1 MKKSR
6 TRVKTKPTISI
17 VIVNW
22 NTKKYLAKCLS
33 SIYRNKPSALL
44 EVIVI
49 DNNSKDDSAE
59 MVRKKYLWVKL
70 IANKENKGF
79 AGGNNQGWKK
89 SRGKYILF
97 LNPDTIVHKKCLGL
111 MIDFME
117 KNQQAG
123 SCSAKLIN
131 PDGSDQKLGF
141 YRRTPTLLKVFFSH
155 SPIAAAILRIPY
167 FREQFFEHTDFSK
180 IQEIDQPPGACFF
193 TRRSILKKIG
203 VMDEAYTLYFEDVD
217 LAYRIKQA
225 GWKQYFL
232 PDAVVTHFVGRSTM
246 QIGHGKRSFL
256 YYKSMIKFFKKF
268 YGINHV
274 RFAGV
279 LALTRFLYE
288 LAVLSILSIPRKISS
303 GWGGRDTIQQQFGY
317 TIKWVKIMLHDYEGI

>member
-1 MKKSR
+1 MKK
-6 TRVKTKPTISI
+6 TPILSI

-44 EVIVI
+44 EVIVV
-49 DNNSKDDSAE
+49 DNSSQDYSAE
-59 MVRKKYLWVKL
+59 MVRKKYPWVKL
-70 IANKENKGF
+70 IANKNNNGF

-89 SRGKYILF
+89 STGKYILF
-97 LNPDTIVHKKCLGL
+97 LNPDTVVHKNSLEI

-117 KNQQAG
+117 KNKEAG
-123 SCSAKLIN
+123 ACSAKLIN

-141 YRRTPTLLKVFFSH
+141 YRRTPTLLRVFFSH
-155 SPIAAAILRIPY
+155 GPITSIILRIPY
-167 FREQFFEHTDFSK
+167 FRKKFFEHTDFSK
-180 IQEIDQPPGACFF
+180 IHEIDQPPGACFF

-203 VMDEAYTLYFEDVD
+203 AMDEAYTLYFEDVD

-232 PDAVVTHFVGRSTM
+232 PDAIVTHFVGRSTT
-246 QIGHGKRSFL
+246 QLGHGKRSFL

-268 YGINHV
+268 YSMNHV
-274 RFAGV
+274 KLAGILV
-279 LALTRFLYE
+279 LTRFLYE
-288 LAVLSILSIPRKISS
+288 LAVLSILSIPRKIFN
-303 GWGGRDTIQQQFGY
+303 GWAGRDVIQEQLRYIVLWLNLMF
-317 TIKWVKIMLHDYEGI
+317 HDYDEI